1 MPVLYEIDQ
10 TRQRIHAR
18 CVGFVTFDEVMHHF
32 RTLSEDPVCPDRL
45 DVLLDLSAL
54 TSLPGP
60 NQLDAVSST
69 IGRMS
74 DRVRF
79 DACAV
84 VAKRTVLFGLM
95 RMFEMFAEGRFRTTG
110 VFDTVAEANEWLET
124 QRAETAS

>member
-10 TRQRIHAR
+10 TRQRIHTR
-18 CVGFVTFDEVMHHF
+18 CVGFVTFDEVMRHF

-54 TSLPGP
+54 TSLPEP

-95 RMFEMFAEGRFRTTG
+95 RMFEMFAEDRFRTTG
-110 VFDTVAEANEWLET
+110 VFDTVDEASEWLET